1 MGATTSKVGPAPAT
15 TSTVL
20 DEKRS
25 VLDAMAADKP
35 KSDVVDIGASLTL
48 DVLDRW
54 SADFEAVSA
63 IDQISAWP

>member
-1 MGATTSKVGPAPAT
+1 MGATTSKVVPPSAT

-35 KSDVVDIGASLTL
+35 KADVVDIGASLTL
-48 DVLDRW
+48 DVLDKW
-54 SADFEAVSA
+54 STDFEAVSL
-63 IDQISAWP
+63 IDQTSALP